1 MEVGAGR
8 VVGSRRA
15 DGRVDRVRTGI
26 GASRSALF
34 TLNEPRS
41 LSAKQKYM
49 WAFGAIA
56 YLLVTVLAYA
66 RSTAELTP
74 HLWFPIT
81 QAWVLSAISGV
92 ISFLLYWQANAS
104 DSRGFLWLAGT
115 FMYLCIILFSFPMY
129 FPGAIAAEGVLL
141 GDIQS
146 SITVFYLWHFSVV
159 LGCLVSALVLRG
171 GQERSKG
178 SGPRGILLGVF
189 VAGLLALASLVWV
202 SLGEPY
208 LFPLITEE
216 GITPLAV
223 TVDYV
228 LLAVSVMALIVV
240 SPLVLSGSFI
250 QRWIV
255 VVLVL
260 AVGEAVVNVTVDR
273 WSFGWYFNR
282 GFGMMALGGLLVVLA
297 WRIAILNQETNQA
310 AAYDP
315 LTGARSRLGV
325 TAALATLVH
334 RRSTAS
340 PFAVLWIDLDNFK
353 HVNDQHG
360 HGGGDHVLRVVGT
373 RLQECI
379 GGNDLVGRMG
389 GDEFVVLLQDGA
401 EPDAIAGCIMASVNR
416 PIRLSAD
423 AQVTVSCS
431 IGIAHWPGQAV
442 TVDGLLQAADVAM
455 YEAKGA
461 GGNTARTKASA

>member
-1 MEVGAGR
+1 M
-8 VVGSRRA
+8 
-15 DGRVDRVRTGI
+15 VRSGI

-41 LSAKQKYM
+41 LSAKQKSL
-49 WAFGAIA
+49 WAFGASA
-56 YLLVTVLAYA
+56 YLLVTVLAYT

-146 SITVFYLWHFSVV
+146 SITVFYLWHFAVV
-159 LGCLVSALVLRG
+159 VGCLVSALLLRSG
-171 GQERSKG
+171 RKRSEG
-178 SGPRGILLGVF
+178 SVSHGIVIGVC
-189 VAGLLALASLVWV
+189 VAGLLAVASLVWV

-208 LFPLITEE
+208 LFGLITEE
-216 GITPLAV
+216 GITSLAV
-223 TVDYV
+223 AVDYA
-228 LLAVSVMALIVV
+228 LLAVSVIALIVV
-240 SPLVLSGSFI
+240 SPFVLSGSFI

-255 VVLVL
+255 VVLAL

-282 GFGMMALGGLLVVLA
+282 GFGMVALGALLVVLA

-310 AAYDP
+310 AAYDT

-325 TAALATLVH
+325 MAALASLVQT
-334 RRSTAS
+334 RSDAS
-340 PFAVLWIDLDNFK
+340 PFTLLWIDLDNFK

-360 HGGGDHVLRVVGT
+360 HEGGDNVLRAVAA

-379 GGNDLVGRMG
+379 RGHDLVGRMG
-389 GDEFVVLLQDGA
+389 GDEFVVLLQGGA
-401 EPDAIAGCIMASVNR
+401 EPDAIASRIMASVKR
-416 PIRLSAD
+416 PIRVSAD
-423 AQVTVSCS
+423 AQVEVSCS
-431 IGIAHWPGQAV
+431 VGIARWPGQGV
-442 TVDGLLQAADVAM
+442 TVEELLHAADLAM